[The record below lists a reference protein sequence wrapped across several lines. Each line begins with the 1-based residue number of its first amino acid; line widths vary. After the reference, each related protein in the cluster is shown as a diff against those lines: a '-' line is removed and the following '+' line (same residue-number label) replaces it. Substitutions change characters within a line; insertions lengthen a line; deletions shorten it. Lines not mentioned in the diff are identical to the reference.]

1 MTIGRIFWAG
11 LFAGLFAA
19 RLKRNNR
26 KYPDRSPLFRGGK
39 AAFDLGAAALLLAI
53 LGFFLEVDTFIGAVA
68 TALVVGEVLRVAGEL
83 QIKRG
88 NRLPISAN
96 ALVPFSEWPTILPRG
111 TSAVSRK
118 L

>member
-39 AAFDLGAAALLLAI
+39 AAFDVGTAALLVTI
-53 LGFFLEVDTFIGAVA
+53 LGFLLEVATFMGAVA
-68 TALVVGEVLRVAGEL
+68 TTLFVVEVLR
-83 QIKRG
+83 R
-88 NRLPISAN
+88 RRTAN
-96 ALVPFSEWPTILPRG
+96 QER
-111 TSAVSRK
+111 
-118 L
+118 